1 MLKTWFKKEEPKHFI
16 YCYYKNFSDKHFC
29 FDLKNTFWDVQNI
42 TKIKKKTFVNVSDA
56 HAQRKTKV
64 LRGNHKPHVDN
75 NLRKD
80 IMTLSKQIK
89 TKFQDDFKSKFQQ
102 ISKLLNLRNKDIW

>member
-1 MLKTWFKKEEPKHFI
+1 MSKTLQK
-16 YCYYKNFSDKHFC
+16 
-29 FDLKNTFWDVQNI
+29 V
-42 TKIKKKTFVNVSDA
+42 KKTFVNVSDA

-75 NLRKD
+75 NLRKA
-80 IMTLSKQIK
+80 IMKRSKQIK